1 MTDIAVT
8 APPVSDRTK
17 GLIYGFLGVLVF
29 SGSLP
34 ATRAAVAD
42 FDPVFVTGARAV
54 IAGVLGAA
62 LLFALK
68 AKRPERRDLLPL
80 LGVTMGVVVVWPLM
94 IAFSLQLVPSAHGT
108 MFIGLLPLMTAIFG
122 VLRGGE
128 RPKPRF
134 WLFAVAG
141 SALVVCYAF
150 ISNGLALSLPDLFM
164 LIGVTV
170 CGYGYAEGAQ
180 LTRRLGGWQAISWAL
195 VLGMPLML
203 ALSFFYAPA
212 DFHAVHESSW
222 LGLIYAGLMAMLVGF
237 VFWYRGL
244 ALGGTASV
252 GLLQLTQPFFSF
264 VIASLF
270 LGEAI
275 SGAMIAITVAVV
287 ACVVAARRSA

>member
-1 MTDIAVT
+1 MTDIALT
-8 APPVSDRTK
+8 APPISDKTK

-54 IAGVLGAA
+54 IAGILGG
-62 LLFALK
+62 LMLFALK
-68 AKRPERRDLLPL
+68 AKRPQQADILPL
-80 LGVTMGVVVVWPLM
+80 IGVTLGVVVIWPLM
-94 IAFSLQLVPSAHGT
+94 IAFSLKVVPSAHGT

-134 WLFAVAG
+134 WIFAVTG
-141 SALVVCYAF
+141 SALVVGYAF

-203 ALSFFYAPA
+203 ALCFFYAPA
-212 DFHAVHESSW
+212 DFHAVREASW

-237 VFWYRGL
+237 IFWYRGL

-264 VIASLF
+264 VIAFLF
-270 LGEAI
+270 LGKAI

>member
-1 MTDIAVT
+1 MTDIAIT

-54 IAGVLGAA
+54 IAGVLGAL

-68 AKRPERRDLLPL
+68 AKRPEKRDLLPL
-80 LGVTMGVVVVWPLM
+80 IGVTMGVVVVWPLM

-134 WLFAVAG
+134 WLFAIAG
-141 SALVVCYAF
+141 SALVVGYAF

-203 ALSFFYAPA
+203 ALSIIYAPT
-212 DFHAVHESSW
+212 DFHAVHEASW

-264 VIASLF
+264 VIAFLF

-275 SGAMIAITVAVV
+275 SGAMIAISVAVV
-287 ACVVAARRSA
+287 SCVFAARRSA

>member
-1 MTDIAVT
+1 MTDIAVS
-8 APPVSDRTK
+8 APPLSDKTR
-17 GLIYGFLGVLVF
+17 GLILGFLGVLVF

-42 FDPVFVTGARAV
+42 FNPVFVTGARAV
-54 IAGVLGAA
+54 IAGVLGATM
-62 LLFALK
+62 LVALK
-68 AKRPERRDLLPL
+68 AKRPEKRDLLPL

-94 IAFSLQLVPSAHGT
+94 IAFSLQIVPSAHGT

-134 WLFAVAG
+134 WLYAVCG
-141 SALVVCYAF
+141 SALVVFYAF
-150 ISNGLALSLPDLFM
+150 LSNGLVLSTPDLFM

-195 VLGMPLML
+195 LLGMPLML
-203 ALSFFYAPA
+203 ALSVAYAPT
-212 DFHAVHESSW
+212 DFHAVHAASL

-237 VFWYRGL
+237 IFWYRGL

-252 GLLQLTQPFFSF
+252 GQLQLTQPFFSF
-264 VIASLF
+264 LIAFLF

-275 SGAMIAITVAVV
+275 SGAMIAVTVAVV
-287 ACVVAARRSA
+287 GCVVAARRSA

>member
-1 MTDIAVT
+1 MTDIAIT
-8 APPVSDRTK
+8 APPLSDRAK

-122 VLRGGE
+122 VMRGGE

-134 WLFAVAG
+134 WLFAIAG
-141 SALVVCYAF
+141 SALVVGYAF
-150 ISNGLALSLPDLFM
+150 ISNGLALSLPDFFM

-203 ALSFFYAPA
+203 ALCFFYAPA
-212 DFHAVHESSW
+212 DFHAVHEASW

-237 VFWYRGL
+237 IFWYRGL

-264 VIASLF
+264 VIAFLF

-275 SGAMIAITVAVV
+275 SSAMIAITVAVV

>member
-68 AKRPERRDLLPL
+68 SKRPERRDLLPL
-80 LGVTMGVVVVWPLM
+80 LGVAMGVVVVWPLM

-203 ALSFFYAPA
+203 ALSFVYAPA
-212 DFHAVHESSW
+212 DFHAVHVASW
-222 LGLIYAGLMAMLVGF
+222 IGLIYAGLMAMLVGF
-237 VFWYRGL
+237 IFWYRGL

-264 VIASLF
+264 VIAFLF
-270 LGEAI
+270 LGETI